1 MLRETVTVCP
11 RPVRSPSCSDD
22 LCHDLANNP
31 QQLQGRSRIQARA
44 GCCPLIPPS
53 SVVIGRT
60 GSPIP
65 DKQHHHHW
73 SLPENRFTTARTV
86 FTMTALV
93 LSTVHSSSFIPSPLQ
108 RITVVLQWYYSGHH
122 SGTQCHTVHRSAR
135 D

>member
-1 MLRETVTVCP
+1 M
-11 RPVRSPSCSDD
+11 
-22 LCHDLANNP
+22 
-31 QQLQGRSRIQARA
+31 
-44 GCCPLIPPS
+44 
-53 SVVIGRT
+53 VIGRT

-108 RITVVLQWYYSGHH
+108 RITVVLQWYYSGITVAH
-122 SGTQCHTVHRSAR
+122 SVIQCIAVHVTEISAAR
-135 D
+135 WDRLVVIQ